1 MLKRSLTL
9 LAALALATAPALAE
23 VYPGTT
29 VARSTVPVV
38 AESGGALETLSL
50 LPGQRVAAGEVL
62 GATAVQKLFATQDGT
77 VALCHAREGDAVD
90 GAVLEI
96 APTSRYT
103 VYCTVESAYSSP
115 ETQLVHSGEQLYLRC
130 TANGTHR
137 AVGVI
142 TAIDGAEYR
151 VEIIGGELY
160 IGETVYLYRDADFTS
175 SARVGIGTVVSADPE
190 IYEIDGILQEL
201 CVTEG
206 ETVERGE
213 LLLTWSSAAATQ
225 ILSPAEG
232 IVTAVL
238 AEPGQQLDAGQTVAE
253 IARAEDLCIE
263 ILVSEDAIA
272 HLAPG
277 QAATYTRSDDPDE
290 TALGAVIGDISF
302 VAGDGSYRVTIL
314 PDDPSN
320 LPLGL
325 DVAVRLGE

>member
-137 AVGVI
+137 AVGVV
-142 TAIDGAEYR
+142 TSIDGAEYR
-151 VEIIGGELY
+151 VEVIGGELY
-160 IGETVYLYRDADFTS
+160 VGETVNLYRDADFSTTR
-175 SARVGIGTVVSADPE
+175 RVGVGTAVVAEPIEYTASGTL
-190 IYEIDGILQEL
+190 IEL
-201 CVTEG
+201 CVQEG
-206 ETVERGE
+206 EEVERGE
-213 LLLTWSSAAATQ
+213 LLFTYAQSDDTQ
-225 ILSPAEG
+225 IVSPAYG
-232 IVTAVL
+232 VIVNVL
-238 AEPGQQLDAGQTVAE
+238 AAPGDLLQSGQTVAE
-253 IARAEDLCIE
+253 LVQPED
-263 ILVSEDAIA
+263 
-272 HLAPG
+272 
-277 QAATYTRSDDPDE
+277 
-290 TALGAVIGDISF
+290 
-302 VAGDGSYRVTIL
+302 
-314 PDDPSN
+314 
-320 LPLGL
+320 
-325 DVAVRLGE
+325 VRIQV